1 MLLDTVFTSAASAR
15 VSHSSFLYSFFIA
28 CFITEQSTIKIFLL
42 LVKLIIKG
50 FLDVQGKGEKGRWTK
65 RNGEVLG
72 IIKETSVSPRTLS
85 FSVPQ

>member
-1 MLLDTVFTSAASAR
+1 MQENKIRDSWYPVL
-15 VSHSSFLYSFFIA
+15 FFRKKGSCSLIA